1 MNNTLIDKKV
11 EYWENQ
17 LLDLSK
23 RNKMLSYRETKRATL
38 KITEPSFNDLFTR
51 VAINEEELTFQKP
64 IDKDSDIRIYS
75 ILSLLDT
82 LSAPVEVNVGDI
94 KTEGTVAE
102 AKKTLKNLRA
112 KSKLSLDEQ
121 GTNILYLVF
130 GFVEWREKST
140 KDEWRKS
147 PLILVPVSILL
158 ESLNSPYVLK
168 KYEDDIVVNP
178 TLAYM
183 FSRDYGIE
191 LPSFDLDEDTLESFM
206 EKMESLVDKRGWKVL
221 RECSI
226 GLVSFLKI
234 NMYNDLIN
242 HEEALKN
249 NPIIRAFAGEKNE
262 INSVAGEQ
270 FVFDHDATKAM
281 DTFMV
286 VDADSSQQDAIML
299 AKNGI
304 SFVMQGPPGTG
315 KSQTITNIIA
325 QGLADGKKILFVSEK
340 MAALE
345 VVYKRLTE
353 VHLADFCLPLHSH
366 KADKKSVLED
376 LGKNLNL
383 KHIKVKDEEIAKLT
397 ELDVLKEYL
406 KGYVHDIHKTI
417 MPLEMSPYEVYGEI
431 VSMAELP
438 DIPVTLD
445 NIDNLSKDQV
455 NRLCLLAT
463 NFDNAKNVLGPKWY
477 KNPWQGITI
486 DYLEVGEKRELQEK
500 LETGVRSIRN
510 SMEVLLKGK
519 TLSDVVTLNNIDK
532 YTELAGQASVC
543 CMVSA
548 DWFIRKLDQEEKYV
562 EEQKQNK
569 ELIHKL
575 KNELMARYDKDYFVL
590 DGNAILERLN
600 SVVPAIIN
608 QGFDNISASELY
620 EKRQE
625 YYDYLQE
632 LVADLVLLRDTYK
645 ILVGEYGLTGTD
657 TVATLSSY
665 LELCEIMLKKRNY
678 TRYYFQIEELKRIKQ
693 LVDELPALFADLAKR
708 KEVIVEKY
716 DERVLV
722 NTDVKQN
729 LTILSDEKNYIE
741 ETELKSIPEKEQIG
755 EIIEN
760 ATGLVKKVEESLQSE
775 TIAAFVDLYKIKQP
789 KTIVE
794 IKRNISAVSSVLE
807 KRPYVEKWIDETFL
821 QQAIN
826 ILKESVQNHSEII
839 EAQNSLRD
847 FYNNSALILDFDKV
861 SEETIEILEK
871 LQQSFSELEKLVANY
886 DSEAAYTLLHEITN
900 NRSILLAAKETIC
913 SEKNKYHILDTLS
926 NESLLDILE
935 EYHDKLIECRPLEKW
950 ASSIDKIK
958 KLLNQQIEKSNILKD
973 LHEKIISKCEIT
985 VFDLEYGP
993 ILDRFK
999 SEYTNFF
1006 KIFKSSYRDDVKK
1019 IRVVYKEVR
1028 KKIPDEEIVELLQS
1042 LKAYHE
1048 AMDTYMQSATAVEL
1062 LLGISK
1068 FDMWFDWGATLERV
1082 VTFEEVGKNF
1092 ANLSSLHAFLIEGA
1106 LDRMNKEL
1114 HTYQNMVQ
1122 WFRDNKGKE
1131 YFGELYKDIDTEE
1144 SIIEEKLQL
1153 IRELSTVFV
1162 SDEKLKQFL
1171 ENDMRNQS
1179 LLMAMTNVTTILN
1192 KREWFINHAENIN
1205 TLLGSIYCEKNIAWD
1220 EIERNIQNFENIIS
1234 VFGKE
1239 SGSKILKDTEFHTTF
1254 WGEVYDKLMNCME
1267 LQKCYCVTYNK
1278 ESLPEKIEE
1287 QDIEEV
1293 IENIHGL
1300 INSLNN
1306 VNCVYERIEA
1316 WRLDKSVVESIE
1328 SAIDELK
1335 AIVDYQDLFNPYQN
1349 NQETYIEL
1357 LGSDYAHD
1365 KTKWDVLNENI
1376 KNAECVL
1383 ELVKYDVSSQLQNAL
1398 LTGKRSYS
1406 EAQLK
1411 ELHDTIV
1418 KVGRLE
1424 EKCPLIA
1431 KNLILENKIKIIT
1444 QVIADL
1450 KEYIKICSTLA
1461 GNSFSEYNYEELS
1474 NDIGTLAKLQYT
1486 ENIYKKQIDNA
1497 TGKFHMFNLNY
1508 DTDWNSIDDVL
1519 RSIKNV
1525 KRLIV
1530 VYNIDQEVADFV
1542 TRKDSSKSV
1551 EEMKIALEKVNHYR
1565 EMLMGLISMFE
1576 NKEKLCDIPLHKLCN
1591 KFENCLEQFSTMD
1604 SWIDF
1609 RDCREQ
1615 CKANGLGTF
1624 ATAAEDI
1631 VYPNG
1636 MLNKVLLKS
1645 IYYVWFAKVCAGID
1659 SVAKFKVRVQN
1670 SRVENFRELDGHQ
1683 LPVAQMRIRKR
1694 LINGMPSR
1702 SNFSHAT
1709 DEMSLLMHELG
1720 KKRKIMPL
1728 RKLFRT
1734 IPNLLLKLKPCLMMS
1749 PLSVSYFLEADTYK
1763 FDMVIFDE
1771 ASQIFPQDAIGAIF
1785 RGAQVIIA
1793 GDSKQLPP
1801 TNFFAA
1807 STSNTDSDYDV
1818 DDEVEEIISDSILE
1832 EATSSLP
1839 NRSLLWHYRSR
1850 NEDLISFSN
1859 QEIYQNN
1866 LITFPSS
1873 VNKVADL
1880 GVEYIYVENG
1890 VYENR
1895 CNKKEAERCV
1905 ALIEEHIKKHP
1916 NRSLGIIAFSESQQ
1930 SAIEEALNDFRLR
1943 NKKYESFFD
1952 EKKEDAFFIK
1962 NLENVQGDERDTII
1976 FSICYG
1982 KNAQGRMYMR
1992 FGPLGYQGG
2001 ERRLNVAITR
2011 AKHNVKLVGS
2021 ILPEDIDLNKTK
2033 SDGVK
2038 MLRSYIRFAMEGSN
2052 MLSKPKK
2059 QNQLYEVDTFSQY
2072 VGEFLEKRGFKIKMN
2087 VGNSDYTVDIAVEHP
2102 KREGCYFAGVE
2113 CDGNSYYMA
2122 RTVRD
2127 RDHLRTAVLE
2137 QMGWKMYRVWSTEWI
2152 RNPENEQRRLVE
2164 FLGEAINS
2172 YEIVEERKPV
2182 EINSHDEVKDVV
2194 DEVKVEPV
2202 FNRVNTNTP
2211 YGLPLYEIGHWYNV
2225 KKNRAQDNLSRLADM
2240 IHEVVRVEQPLHMEL
2255 LYRRLAGAFG
2265 NEKATAPIKR
2275 TVDEAIKQRMQ
2286 GEVRIENDFITL
2298 TSFRNVIA
2306 RRSSAGSPDRNIE
2319 HISRDEIVEVMKKVL
2334 YGAYGMERNTLI
2346 FETARVFGFVRTG
2359 VNIRCSMNEAIDYLE
2374 KQNVVRI
2381 SDDKIQLVEG

>member
-51 VAINEEELTFQKP
+51 IAINEEELTFQKP
-64 IDKDSDIRIYS
+64 IDKDSDIRVYS

-140 KDEWRKS
+140 KEEWRKS

-191 LPSFDLDEDTLESFM
+191 LPSFDPDEDTLESFM

-234 NMYNDLIN
+234 NMYNDLIS

-270 FVFDHDATKAM
+270 FVFDHDETKAV

-406 KGYVHDIHKTI
+406 KEYVQDIHKTI

-438 DIPVTLD
+438 DIPVTID

-455 NRLCLLAT
+455 NRLCLLVT
-463 NFDNAKNVLGPKWY
+463 DFDKAKTVLGPKWY

-486 DYLEVGEKRELQEK
+486 DYLEVGGKRELQEK
-500 LETGVRSIRN
+500 LETAVRSIRK
-510 SMEVLLKGK
+510 SMDVLLKNK

-532 YTELAGQASVC
+532 YIELAEQASVC
-543 CMVSA
+543 CMVPA

-600 SVVPAIIN
+600 SVVPTIIN
-608 QGFDNISASELY
+608 QGFDNITTRELY
-620 EKRQE
+620 ENRQE

-632 LVADLVLLRDTYK
+632 LAVDLILLRDTYK
-645 ILVGEYGLTGTD
+645 ILTDEYGLAGND

-665 LELCEIMLKKRNY
+665 LELCEIMLKKKNY
-678 TRYYFQIEELKRIKQ
+678 TRYYFQAEELKRIKQ
-693 LVDELPALFADLAKR
+693 LVVDLPALFADLEKR
-708 KEVIVEKY
+708 KEVILRKY

-722 NTDVKQN
+722 NTNIKQD
-729 LTILSDEKNYIE
+729 LVILNDEREYIE
-741 ETELKSIPEKEQIG
+741 KTELESIPNKEQIIA
-755 EIIEN
+755 IIEN
-760 ATGLVKKVEESLQSE
+760 ATCLVRKVEDSLRSE
-775 TIAAFVDLYKIKQP
+775 TITTFVDSYKIKKP

-794 IKRNISAVSSVLE
+794 IKRNMGALSSVLE
-807 KRPYVEKWIDETFL
+807 KRPYVEKWFDEIFM
-821 QQAIN
+821 QRASN
-826 ILKESVQNHSEII
+826 ILEEAVQNHSEIV
-839 EAQNSLRD
+839 EAQDSLTD
-847 FYNNSALILDFDKV
+847 FYNNSAMTLDSDKV
-861 SEETIEILEK
+861 SEETLEILDK
-871 LQQSFSELEKLVANY
+871 LQQSFSEIEKLVANY
-886 DSEAAYTLLHEITN
+886 DNEAAYTLLHEITN
-900 NRSILLAAKETIC
+900 NRSILVTTKEAIC
-913 SEKNKYHILDTLS
+913 TERNKYHILDSLS

-935 EYHDKLIECRPLEKW
+935 EHHDKLIECRPLEKW
-950 ASSIDKIK
+950 ASNIDEIK

-973 LHEKIISKCEIT
+973 LYAKIISKCEIA

-1019 IRVVYKEVR
+1019 IRVIYKEVR

-1048 AMDTYMQSATAVEL
+1048 AMDIYMQSAADVEL

-1068 FDMWFDWGATLERV
+1068 FDIWFEWGAVLERV
-1082 VTFEEVGKNF
+1082 VTFEEFGKNF
-1092 ANLSSLHAFLIEGA
+1092 ANLSSLHDFLIEDA
-1106 LDRMNKEL
+1106 IDCMKREL
-1114 HTYQNMVQ
+1114 HTYQNMEQ

-1153 IRELSTVFV
+1153 IRELRTVFV

-1171 ENDMRNQS
+1171 QNDMRDQS
-1179 LLMAMTNVTTILN
+1179 ISMAETYVTTILN
-1192 KREWFINHAENIN
+1192 KREWFIKHEQNVN
-1205 TLLGSIYCEKNIAWD
+1205 TLLGITYCEKNIVWE
-1220 EIERNIQNFENIIS
+1220 EIERNLQNFADIIS

-1239 SGSKILKDTEFHTTF
+1239 SGSKILKEAKSDTTF
-1254 WGEVYDKLMNCME
+1254 FYEVYDKLMNCME
-1267 LQKCYCVTYNK
+1267 MQKCYCVAYNK
-1278 ESLPEKIEE
+1278 ESLPGKIED
-1287 QDIEEV
+1287 QDIEEL
-1293 IENIHGL
+1293 IENIHDL
-1300 INSLNN
+1300 INSLNK

-1316 WRLDKSVVESIE
+1316 RRLHKSGVESIE

-1335 AIVDYQDLFNPYQN
+1335 AIIDYQDIFNCYQS

-1357 LGSDYAHD
+1357 LGSDYAHN

-1376 KNAECVL
+1376 KYAERVL
-1383 ELVKYDVSSQLQNAL
+1383 ELVKFDMSSQLQSAL
-1398 LTGKRSYS
+1398 LTGKKSYS
-1406 EAQLK
+1406 ENQLK
-1411 ELHDTIV
+1411 ELHDTIE
-1418 KVGRLE
+1418 KVERLE

-1431 KNLILENKIKIIT
+1431 KNLILENKIEIIT
-1444 QVIADL
+1444 QVIDNL

-1461 GNSFSEYNYEELS
+1461 GNSYAEYNYEELS
-1474 NDIGTLAKLQYT
+1474 NDIGKLAKLQYT
-1486 ENIYKKQIDNA
+1486 EKIHKQQIDNA
-1497 TGKFHMFNLNY
+1497 ASKFHMFHLNY
-1508 DTDWNSIDDVL
+1508 DTDWNSIEDVL

-1530 VYNIDQEVADFV
+1530 VYNIDREVVDLV
-1542 TRKDSSKSV
+1542 TRKNSSTSV

-1565 EMLMGLISMFE
+1565 EMLMELISMFE
-1576 NKEKLCDIPLHKLCN
+1576 NKEKLCNIPLYKLCN

-1604 SWIDF
+1604 AWIDF

-1615 CKANGLGTF
+1615 CKVNGLGTF
-1624 ATAAEDI
+1624 VTAAEDI

-1645 IYYVWFAKVCAGID
+1645 IYYAWLAKVCAGID
-1659 SVAKFKVRVQN
+1659 SVAKFKVRVQD

-1683 LPVAQMRIRKR
+1683 LPIAQMRIRER

-1709 DEMSLLMHELG
+1709 DEMSVLVHELG

-1785 RGAQVIIA
+1785 RGSQVIIA

-1873 VNKVADL
+1873 INKVADL

-1895 CNKKEAERCV
+1895 CNRKEAERCV

-1930 SAIEEALNDFRLR
+1930 SAIEEALNEFRLR

-1992 FGPLGYQGG
+1992 FGPLGHQGG

-2011 AKHNVKLVGS
+2011 AKYNVKLVGS

-2038 MLRSYIRFAMEGSN
+2038 MLRSYIRFAIEGSN
-2052 MLSKPKK
+2052 ILSKPKK

-2072 VGEFLEKRGFKIKMN
+2072 VGAFLEKQGFKIKMN
-2087 VGNSDYTVDIAVEHP
+2087 IGNSDYTVDIAVEHP
-2102 KREGCYFAGVE
+2102 KREGCYFAGIE

-2127 RDHLRTAVLE
+2127 RDHLRPVILE
-2137 QMGWKMYRVWSTEWI
+2137 QMGWKMYHVWSTEWI

-2164 FLGEAINS
+2164 FLREALNS
-2172 YEIVEERKPV
+2172 YEIVDERKPV
-2182 EINSHDEVKDVV
+2182 EITSRDEVKDVI
-2194 DEVKVEPV
+2194 DEVKVESA
-2202 FNRVNTNTP
+2202 FNRVNTNNP
-2211 YGLPLYEIGHWYNV
+2211 YGLPLYEIGHWHNV
-2225 KKNRAQDNLSRLADM
+2225 KKYRAQDNLSRLADM

-2265 NEKATAPIKR
+2265 NEKATAPIRR
-2275 TVDEAIKQRMQ
+2275 TVDEAIKSRMQ

-2298 TSFRNVIA
+2298 TSFKSIIA
-2306 RRSSAGSPDRNIE
+2306 RRSNAGSPDRNIE
-2319 HISRDEIVEVMKKVL
+2319 HISRAEIIEVMKKVL

-2346 FETARVFGFVRTG
+2346 FETARVFGFERTG
-2359 VNIRCSMNEAIDYLE
+2359 VNIKRSMNEAIDYLE
-2374 KQNVVRI
+2374 MQDVVRI
-2381 SDDKIQLVEG
+2381 SDDKIQLMEG